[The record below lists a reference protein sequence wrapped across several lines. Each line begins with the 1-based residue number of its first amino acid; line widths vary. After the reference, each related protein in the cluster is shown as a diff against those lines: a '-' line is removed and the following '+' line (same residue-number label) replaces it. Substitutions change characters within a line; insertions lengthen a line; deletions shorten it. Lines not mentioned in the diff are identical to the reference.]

1 MAVIYLIR
9 HGQASF
15 GKDNYD
21 ELSELGHQQAK
32 MVGHSLSTKINAP
45 DVVVMGTMLRH
56 KQTATNALQAFGDR
70 IETSTIAS
78 PDWNEYDHQ
87 AILGAFD
94 ARLATPA
101 STKQYLADTTNPKQ
115 QFMLMFESAIARW
128 MSGQFDEDYPESWNA
143 FKQRVHE
150 GLNTLSEQLQPQQ
163 KALVFTSG
171 GPISLISQA
180 CLGVNETEL
189 MRMNRIL
196 VNCGIT
202 KIVLSKGKPYLASLN
217 EHTAFEGDDL
227 REFLTYT

>member
-1 MAVIYLIR
+1 MAVIYLVR

-21 ELSELGHQQAK
+21 ELSELGHQQAE
-32 MVGHSLSTKINAP
+32 MVGHSLAAKTRAP
-45 DVVVMGTMLRH
+45 NVVITGTMLRH
-56 KQTATNALQAFGDR
+56 KQTADKALQAFGDG
-70 IETSTIAS
+70 IGASTISS

-101 STKQYLADTTNPKQ
+101 STKQYLADATNPKQ

-128 MSGQFDEDYPESWNA
+128 MSGEFDGDYPESWSA
-143 FKQRVHE
+143 FKQRVHG
-150 GLNTLSEQLQPQQ
+150 GLNTLSEQLQSQQ
-163 KALVFTSG
+163 KAFVFTSG

-180 CLGVNETEL
+180 CLGVNDTEL
-189 MRMNRIL
+189 MRMNRTL